1 MADLDELRAFLA
13 IVEHGSV
20 KAAADALGIPRS
32 TLRRRIDALEQ
43 RVGAPLLWADSRG
56 SRLSP
61 KGRLMIDEAEALL
74 ASHAALLE
82 RVRRVGREPG

>member
-20 KAAADALGIPRS
+20 KAAADVLGVPRS

-43 RVGAPLLWADSRG
+43 RVGSPLLWADSRG

-61 KGRLMIDEAEALL
+61 KGRLMIEEAEALL
-74 ASHAALLE
+74 TSYAALLE
-82 RVRRVGREPG
+82 RARRAGGESP